1 MAALFFA
8 LHPLRAESV
17 AWATERR
24 DVLSGLFFLL
34 TILLYLG
41 RGDAEGARAAAAP
54 GGIRG
59 LSTPSRSCRSRSS

>member
-24 DVLSGLFFLL
+24 DVLAGFFFLF
-34 TILLYLG
+34 TIVMYL
-41 RGDAEGARAAAAP
+41 RAAED
-54 GGIRG
+54 
-59 LSTPSRSCRSRSS
+59 